1 MAAADYSFSIEKG
14 TAFVIAF
21 EYRDDGNTPIDIS
34 NWCARIRWIEDVTWG
49 RYNDQNKPIPVG
61 ADLNSLAI
69 RTFIT
74 TTSNSEYEF
83 YIEPL
88 LGKIILKIPAAQTAI
103 YDFGTARYDFELQE
117 PNDLYSGGGRKVFR
131 ILQGTVSLI
140 SRNVPG
146 DEPFTCNT
154 DDLNDCG
161 TCNQS

>member
-14 TAFVIAF
+14 TAFVMAF
-21 EYRDDGNTPIDIS
+21 EYRDDTNTAIDIT
-34 NWCARIRWIEDVTWG
+34 NWCARIRWIEDNAEQ
-49 RYNDQNKPIPVG
+49 Y
-61 ADLNSLAI
+61 I

-74 TTSNSEYEF
+74 NTSNSEYEF

-88 LGKIILKIPAAQTAI
+88 LGKIVLKIPASQTAV
-103 YDFGTARYDFELQE
+103 YNFGVARYDFELQE

-146 DEPFTCNT
+146 DEAFICNT
-154 DDLNDCG
+154 EGLNDCG
-161 TCNQS
+161 TCPS